1 MNCGKTG
8 HFTKACIE
16 PITSCGII
24 CFKIDNISLTKIDK
38 FLFNKYIDI
47 EDYNYS
53 NLNYYNKIN
62 FHRNDIKFL
71 MIQRKHSFSY
81 IEFLRGKYNE
91 TDETK
96 LQSMFELM
104 SKNEVAD
111 IKNNDFD
118 YLWNKLWNKT
128 AQSKSFI
135 KECNISKNKFNNLK
149 NNNLLN
155 NLESKYENP
164 EWGFP
169 KGRRNKFENNSD
181 CANREFIEETC
192 LTNYTLFDRIKLM
205 EETFTGTDL
214 INYKHIYYIAG
225 SEEKDLAF
233 SSDNY
238 EIGNIGWFTIDEIL
252 YLLRPYNKG
261 KINIINQIYFFL
273 SIMSDKI
280 KSNNIDKTNSPNKNN
295 KKNQFTLHI

>member
-1 MNCGKTG
+1 MNIYCMNCGKSG
-8 HFTKACIE
+8 HFTKVCTE

-24 CFKIDNISLTKIDK
+24 CFKIDNISLSKIDK
-38 FLFNKYIDI
+38 FLINKYIDI

-62 FHRNDIKFL
+62 FHRSDIKFL

-91 TDETK
+91 NDETK
-96 LQSMFELM
+96 LNSMFELM
-104 SKNEVAD
+104 SKSEVEE

-128 AQSKSFI
+128 AQSKNFI

-155 NLESKYENP
+155 NLESKYDSP

-169 KGRRNKFENNSD
+169 KGRRNKFENNND
-181 CANREFIEETC
+181 CANREFIEETN

-214 INYKHIYYIAG
+214 NNYKHVYYIAG
-225 SEEKDLAF
+225 SEELDLEY
-233 SSDNY
+233 SLDNY

-273 SIMSDKI
+273 SIMTDKI
-280 KSNNIDKTNSPNKNN
+280 N
-295 KKNQFTLHI
+295 KKQLSLHI